1 MESLLYFMLWAG
13 VFLLLMRFGCGA
25 HVMGHGHGHARHG
38 QREEGA
44 PRDSRQTGWVAPD
57 TDVDPVCGK
66 TVRTDAAKSAVHAGT
81 VYHFCSSDC
90 RERFEA
96 SPERY
101 VGPQPDRQSGEMN
114 HGHG

>member
-1 MESLLYFMLWAG
+1 MESVLYFILWAG
-13 VFLLLMRFGCGA
+13 VFFVLMRFGCGA
-25 HVMGHGHGHARHG
+25 HVMGHGHGRHG
-38 QREEGA
+38 QGDDGA
-44 PRDSRQTGWVAPD
+44 PRNSEQVGRVAPA

-66 TVRTDAAKSAVHAGT
+66 TVDTGSAKSAVHQGA
-81 VYHFCSSDC
+81 VYYFCSSDC

-101 VGPQPDRQSGEMN
+101 LGSRPEQPSREMN